1 MKSSHLPELLQFR
14 SAVCSLRTTHP
25 QLQLFLQVSAVRH
38 SQLLLLLLRYRC
50 KRWLLLPEL
59 LELLSLLTPIE
70 ALLVLLISPSEDA
83 HGFFGSSRESVEEG
97 GLDDFDNVP
106 SACVDASGKA
116 GGEARGVGGSVDG
129 SASSAGGTGSTGGV
143 EGTSSSTI
151 ATAGAGVLLDKSLS
165 IAV

>member
-1 MKSSHLPELLQFR
+1 MGAEVGK
-14 SAVCSLRTTHP
+14 A
-25 QLQLFLQVSAVRH
+25 
-38 SQLLLLLLRYRC
+38 
-50 KRWLLLPEL
+50 RWLLLPEL